1 MTRLD
6 PHPEP
11 YTPPKDEGRRTG
23 ALGGLFTRKAEA
35 HQTQNQAEIFE
46 IRGRRG
52 VGSPIHAHGS
62 QIECFYVLEGEL
74 TYRLGER
81 EVQVAAG
88 AFVMVPPK
96 ARHALVVESE
106 EARFLSLAVPGGLA
120 KSFDEVG
127 QPAGTAA
134 LPAASLPMPDPSVL
148 MAAAERSDQIILGP
162 PLQPRKPL

>member
-6 PHPEP
+6 THTEP
-11 YTPPKDEGRRTG
+11 YTLPKDEGRRTW
-23 ALGGLFTRKAEA
+23 ALGGLFTWKAEG
-35 HQTQNQAEIFE
+35 HQTQNRAEIFE

-62 QIECFYVLEGEL
+62 QIECFYILEGEL
-74 TYRLGER
+74 TYLLGEK

-106 EARFLSLAVPGGLA
+106 EARFLSLVVPGGLV
-120 KSFDEVG
+120 KFFDEVG
-127 QPAGTAA
+127 QPAGTPA
-134 LPAASLPMPDPSVL
+134 LPAESLSMPDPGEMV
-148 MAAAERSDQIILGP
+148 AAAERSDQTILGP
-162 PLQPRKPL
+162 PLQPRKHL